1 MMNLDQ
7 LKEKYDV
14 VCFEDLADYYSRHR
28 AIFDLFKKYYQK
40 EFLGNQRLVLYS
52 SEYLSQEF
60 INHIQRAA
68 SQIDISNFF
77 ILILTPVDI
86 SSKLQEASQKYGHDN
101 ILINFEITDIGS
113 SRPFGPAGF
122 VKNYESMCVF
132 PFIQQ
137 SVFNTAT
144 VRVCCKMSTSVGNLQ
159 NNTLH
164 EIFNND
170 KSTSIRQ
177 RLANGEMIKE
187 CNVCWD
193 AEKNNLSSLRQHG
206 LTKFRNQLD
215 QGWFDDV
222 KPRTIDVSPVS
233 LCNFS
238 CRICNP
244 GASSSIAV
252 EELRYETNE
261 NNKKRLKQLININK
275 SDFNKSIPSRLI
287 DSMADVEFLHIMG
300 GEPFMW
306 PQLEELL
313 DLLVKKDIAKNIQL
327 EFNSNG
333 SIYPNAT
340 IIDKLKKFKQVEILL
355 SIDDIEKRFEI
366 QRSGIWNDV
375 YKNIELFRNLKSST
389 FNVKAAITVNIQN
402 VLYLDQVVE
411 FFQNLNFGI
420 VWWYLDRPEYL
431 SIHNTTKKVKN
442 LIYQKYHSHADPELR
457 SIATSVQSSR
467 PVSGKEFLEYTLK
480 LDGRRGQDFKLYHS
494 ELFNAMSD

>member
-1 MMNLDQ
+1 MNLGQ
-7 LKEKYDV
+7 LKEKYNV
-14 VCFEDLADYYSRHR
+14 VCFEDLADYYSQHR

-52 SEYLSQEF
+52 SEDLSQEF

-77 ILILTPVDI
+77 ILILTPFDI
-86 SSKLQEASQKYGHDN
+86 LSKLQEANQKYGYDN
-101 ILINFEITDIGS
+101 SLINFEITDIDN
-113 SRPFGPAGF
+113 SRPFGAAGF
-122 VKNYESMCVF
+122 IKNYESMCVF

-137 SVFNTAT
+137 TVSPTAA
-144 VRVCCKMSTSVGNLQ
+144 VEICCKISTPVGNLQ

-177 RLANGEMIKE
+177 RMINGEMIKE
-187 CNVCWD
+187 CNVCWNT
-193 AEKNNLSSLRQHG
+193 EKNNLSSLRQHG
-206 LTKFRNQLD
+206 LKKFRNQLD

-222 KPRTIDVSPVS
+222 KQRTINISPVN

-244 GASSSIAV
+244 VASSSIAV

-275 SDFNKSIPSRLI
+275 NDFNKSIPSQLI
-287 DSMADVEFLHIMG
+287 DSVTDIEFLHIMG

-313 DLLVKKDIAKNIQL
+313 DLLIKKDVAKNIQL

-333 SIYPNAT
+333 SIYPAT

-366 QRSGIWNDV
+366 QRGGKWVDI
-375 YKNIELFRNLKSST
+375 YKNLELFKNLKSST
-389 FNVKAAITVNIQN
+389 VDVKAAITVNIQN

-420 VWWYLDRPEYL
+420 VWWYLEDPEYL
-431 SIHNTTKKVKN
+431 SIHSTTKKVKN
-442 LIYQKYHSHADPELR
+442 LIYQKYHSHTDPELR
-457 SIATSVQSSR
+457 SIATSVQSST
-467 PVSGKEFLEYTLK
+467 PVSGKEFVEYTLK
-480 LDGRRGQDFKLYHS
+480 LDSRRGQDFKLHHS
-494 ELFNAMSD
+494 EIFDAMSD